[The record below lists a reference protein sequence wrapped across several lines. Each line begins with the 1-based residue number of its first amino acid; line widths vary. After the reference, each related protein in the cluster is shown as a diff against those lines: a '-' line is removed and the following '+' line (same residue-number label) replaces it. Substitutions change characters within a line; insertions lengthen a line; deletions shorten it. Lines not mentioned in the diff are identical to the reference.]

1 VLNRVAK
8 QEAEAEYIQESVTQG
23 LRVVS
28 NIEHEVDKQ
37 GFRTKRKVKN
47 PA

>member
-1 VLNRVAK
+1 MLNRVAK

-28 NIEHEVDKQ
+28 NIEHEVDNQ
-37 GFRTKRKVKN
+37 GFLIKRNLKN